1 MKTFYILIL
10 TLIFNCFLT
19 AQQVNIT
26 FKVNTIDS
34 SDVYI
39 VGNLP
44 QIGNWNPMRV
54 KLNNHG
60 IQHEITITFNK
71 GENVEFKFTRG
82 SWQTEALD
90 KDGNVPPNN
99 FLTVNKDTIISLTIN
114 NWAIPTNNNTF
125 EGQITGKLRYHPQF
139 EGKGI
144 IPRNI
149 VVWLPPDYD
158 TDSLKKYPVLYMHDG
173 QNLFD
178 PSTSSFGTDWQMDET
193 ADSLIRQGKIY
204 PLIIVG
210 IYSTENR
217 TAEYAR
223 NDTCK
228 LYMDF
233 IVNEL
238 KPFIDAN
245 YRTLPDREN
254 CFTGGSSAGGLISF
268 KLHWEYNE
276 VFSKALCFSP
286 AFKIEWIDYVKIV
299 DNTKNK
305 KPINVYIANGGKGI
319 DIRLQPGVDEM
330 IKAFDRKQYK
340 LNKDYFVNIY
350 PNDNHNEAD
359 WAKQLPFYF
368 MLMFGNK

>member
-1 MKTFYILIL
+1 MKKAYF
-10 TLIFNCFLT
+10 LIFTFVFSCLLM
-19 AQQVNIT
+19 AQHVNVT
-26 FKVNTIDS
+26 FKVNTLDS
-34 SDVYI
+34 NDVYI

-44 QIGNWNPMRV
+44 QLGNWNPMRV
-54 KLNNHG
+54 KLNNLG
-60 IQHEITITFNK
+60 NQHIITIPIK
-71 GENVEFKFTRG
+71 ISENVEFKFTRG

-90 KDGNVPPNN
+90 DAGNIPPNN
-99 FLTVNKDTIISLTIN
+99 TLIAYNDTTIN
-114 NWAIPTNNNTF
+114 FDIFKWGNTTNNNTF
-125 EGQITGKLRYHPQF
+125 KGQITGTLRYHPQF

-149 VVWLPPDYD
+149 VVWLPPDYEVD
-158 TDSLKKYPVLYMHDG
+158 TLKRYPVLYMHDG

-193 ADSLIRQGKIY
+193 ADSLIRQGKIK

-210 IYSTENR
+210 IYCTENR

-223 NDTCK
+223 DDTSK

-233 IVNEL
+233 VVNEL
-238 KPFIDAN
+238 KPFIDKN

-254 CFTGGSSAGGLISF
+254 CYTGGSSAGGLISF
-268 KLHWEYNE
+268 KLHWEHND

-286 AFKIEWIDYVKIV
+286 AFKIEWIDYVKV
-299 DNTKNK
+299 VENSKNK

-319 DIRLQPGVDEM
+319 DVRLQPGIDDM
-330 IKAFDRKQYK
+330 IKALEKKQYK

-350 PNDNHNEAD
+350 PNDNHSEAD
-359 WAKQLPFYF
+359 WAKQLPYYF
-368 MLMFGNK
+368 ILMFGAK